1 MSPDRLVSYL
11 ALSRQGTRG
20 ATQLLNNE
28 TRERNQTGLI
38 YISSKLVA
46 KSGQP
51 AQQIGPC
58 APSEYTGPVMSNP
71 YRQKIDFHKGFLRRI
86 SDSGVDPFEVA
97 STEISST
104 EINSAETAQSAPGN
118 PSFLAANE
126 AFNQPLLPLAE
137 FTVPGSSSSDGPDGP
152 EYVNFNT
159 VRRSRKRR
167 RDI

>member
-46 KSGQP
+46 KSDQP

-97 STEISST
+97 STEI
-104 EINSAETAQSAPGN
+104 NSAETAKSAPGN

-126 AFNQPLLPLAE
+126 AFNQPFLPLAD
-137 FTVPGSSSSDGPDGP
+137 FTVPASSSSDGPDGP

-159 VRRSRKRR
+159 VKRSRKRR